1 MKPKASI
8 RLFSARG
15 VPVYAH
21 ITLPLGLALVSGF
34 SFRPLAW
41 LGLLLVVLVHEVGHS
56 ELLRRFRRPVLHIV
70 LHGFGGECVYV
81 QGASAWERAV
91 VAWGGV
97 LAQMVLFGI
106 IVSATALGLWPRA
119 FTTNDF
125 YTTVTGSNLLIAAI
139 NLLPIRGLDGNEA
152 WSILRLTYLR
162 VKQAWLR
169 RKLSRRIHPSKS
181 GRKS

>member
-1 MKPKASI
+1 MKPRASI

-34 SFRPLAW
+34 SFRPL
-41 LGLLLVVLVHEVGHS
+41 
-56 ELLRRFRRPVLHIV
+56 
-70 LHGFGGECVYV
+70 
-81 QGASAWERAV
+81 
-91 VAWGGV
+91 
-97 LAQMVLFGI
+97 
-106 IVSATALGLWPRA
+106 
-119 FTTNDF
+119 
-125 YTTVTGSNLLIAAI
+125 IAAF

-162 VKQAWLR
+162 LKQAWLR
-169 RKLSRRIHPSKS
+169 RKLSRRIHSSKS